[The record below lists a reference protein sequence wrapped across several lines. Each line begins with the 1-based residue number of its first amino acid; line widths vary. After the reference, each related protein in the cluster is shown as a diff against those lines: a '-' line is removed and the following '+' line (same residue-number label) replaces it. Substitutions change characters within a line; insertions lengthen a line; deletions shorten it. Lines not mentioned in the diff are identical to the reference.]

1 MRSHPTL
8 APRPQIGCYGIFRFL
23 FFAGQKLFIF
33 YLFLLNRNHSFLLSV
48 LLNRI
53 IYFLSLKGF
62 VYEVDS
68 FFAELIYDEV
78 LFLIYFLVFLFF
90 LRHFFFF
97 FRLISRSDKK
107 LFSTHVIYNRNRTM
121 IFIILTI
128 VKC

>member
-1 MRSHPTL
+1 MR
-8 APRPQIGCYGIFRFL
+8 APKRTFNTPRLKSQIGCYGVFRFL

-62 VYEVDS
+62 VDEVDS

-78 LFLIYFLVFLFF
+78 LF
-90 LRHFFFF
+90 
-97 FRLISRSDKK
+97 
-107 LFSTHVIYNRNRTM
+107 
-121 IFIILTI
+121 
-128 VKC
+128 

>member
-1 MRSHPTL
+1 MD
-8 APRPQIGCYGIFRFL
+8 IGIENDLLTKGGSL

-33 YLFLLNRNHSFLLSV
+33 YLFLLNINHSFLLSV

-62 VYEVDS
+62 VDEVDS

-90 LRHFFFF
+90 LRRF
-97 FRLISRSDKK
+97 
-107 LFSTHVIYNRNRTM
+107 
-121 IFIILTI
+121 
-128 VKC
+128 